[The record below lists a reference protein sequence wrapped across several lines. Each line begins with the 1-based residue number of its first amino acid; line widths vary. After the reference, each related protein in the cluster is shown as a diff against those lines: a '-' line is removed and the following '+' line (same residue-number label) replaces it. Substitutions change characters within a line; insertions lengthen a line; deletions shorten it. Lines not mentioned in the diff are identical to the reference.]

1 MDSER
6 LYDKGENNMLSKIF
20 GNIALDTVESSAS
33 AGGAG
38 DMVSM
43 IVMMVLMVVVFYFL
57 LIRPQR
63 KKDKAVKAMLAALK
77 KGDRVCTIGGIYGTI
92 IAISDDSVT
101 LSVGSQQNNIVFARW
116 AIRSVEDAVTENDS
130 EPAI

>member
-1 MDSER
+1 
-6 LYDKGENNMLSKIF
+6 MLSKIF
-20 GNIALDTVESSAS
+20 GNLALSTVEGGGSGA
-33 AGGAG
+33 GAG
-38 DMVSM
+38 DLVSM

-92 IAISDDSVT
+92 ISISDDSVT